1 MSRDL
6 LTPVST
12 SKTISLA
19 KPNIWT
25 RKLQFRKQILPERP
39 IWYTD
44 KEGKR
49 HRLDFNR
56 EYHNTVINAFKDK
69 AFPAVPYVVAKGDNS
84 HPENSETEMVRGK
97 VEEIS
102 LANKGEEPGLY
113 ATLAFPSRKA
123 AASVLLNPDLG
134 VSVRIKEDYDRS
146 DGKHYDAALVHVC
159 GTLDPQVPDMAP
171 WESVNLTDYKPEA
184 EVIDLS
190 NTTWKEALTMK
201 LKSGKEIDL
210 TTANIEELTDA
221 EVDEVLGAYVDELD
235 DDSEDDDDDN
245 DADGTIKTKK
255 VKNHT
260 PPDGDDDDGEDAD
273 DDDDTDDG
281 DTKLSASAR
290 KAIDLA
296 NRRASRAEERANLA
310 LSNASDKEWAAERKT
325 LVRAGIPRDIVDLA
339 EPFLHTVD
347 PKVIDLSN
355 GKSVDGSAQMRK
367 ILASFAGHIDLSG
380 PKGFDEDPD
389 ATEAAATADAAV
401 LDAWD
406 KQHPAS
412 R

>member
-1 MSRDL
+1 MSRDV
-6 LTPVST
+6 LTPVNT
-12 SKTISLA
+12 SRMVSLA

-25 RKLQFRKQILPERP
+25 RALRFRKQILPERP
-39 IWYTD
+39 IMYTD
-44 KEGKR
+44 KDGNKR
-49 HRLDFNR
+49 RLDFTR
-56 EYHNTVINAFKDK
+56 AYNTGLINAYKDK
-69 AFPAVPYVVAKGDNS
+69 AFASLPYVIAKGDNT

-97 VEEIS
+97 IEDLS
-102 LANKGEEPGLY
+102 LANKDEEPGLY

-123 AASVLLNPDLG
+123 AASVLNNPDLG

-171 WESVNLTDYKPEA
+171 WESVSLTDYKPEA

-190 NTTWKEALTMK
+190 NITWKEALTMK

-210 TTANIEELTDA
+210 TTVNVEELTDT
-221 EVDEVLGAYVDELD
+221 EVDEVLSAYVDELD
-235 DDSEDDDDDN
+235 DDSEDDDEDTDP
-245 DADGTIKTKK
+245 KSKK
-255 VKNHT
+255 VKNHAP
-260 PPDGDDDDGEDAD
+260 PPDGDDDDD
-273 DDDDTDDG
+273 DDDDDDSDDE
-281 DTKLSASAR
+281 DTQLSARAKR
-290 KAIDLA
+290 LIDLA
-296 NRRASRAEERANLA
+296 NKRATRAESAANRALVE
-310 LSNASDKEWAAERKT
+310 ASDREWAAERKS
-325 LVRAGIPRDIVDLA
+325 LVRSGIPRDIVDLA

-367 ILASFAGHIDLSG
+367 ILASFAGHVDLSG
-380 PKGFDEDPD
+380 AKGFDEDPD
-389 ATEAAATADAAV
+389 EKEAQATADAAV
-401 LDAWD
+401 LADWD